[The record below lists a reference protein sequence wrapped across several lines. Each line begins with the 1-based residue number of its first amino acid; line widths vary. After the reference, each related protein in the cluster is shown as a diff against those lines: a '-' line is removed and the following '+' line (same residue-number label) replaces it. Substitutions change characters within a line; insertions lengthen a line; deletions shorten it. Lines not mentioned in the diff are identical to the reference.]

1 VPTSNEKRSEPE
13 DKSIAL
19 VTLTL
24 PLVVQAT
31 DKTSERFYAL
41 AHWELSRV
49 PTIGEEVVALGERQ
63 MVDRV
68 LWAKDVVSV
77 RLEERPISELEL
89 DKFEADVWSIHS
101 SEHQLPDW
109 LG

>member
-1 VPTSNEKRSEPE
+1 MSTSGGRRAGAE
-13 DKSIAL
+13 DESIAL

-41 AHWELSRV
+41 AHWALSRV
-49 PTIGEEVVALGERQ
+49 PTIGEEVIALGERQ

-68 LWAKDVVSV
+68 VWAKDFVNV
-77 RLEERPISELEL
+77 RLEERPISQLEL
-89 DKFEADVWSIHS
+89 DKFEAEGWSIHS
-101 SEHQLPDW
+101 SEHELPDW